1 VSSHPTGRT
10 DRNGHD
16 EVDEVIE
23 DLEPP
28 PDDEEVE
35 DVLDEDVL
43 DDDVLDDEPLDL
55 GEKVHFDADEPLLPD
70 AESYRTRW
78 LGIQTGFVDE
88 PLYAVESAGR
98 LLTEVLGD
106 LASTFAHKRSA
117 LERQWRHGG
126 DTSTD
131 DLRVAFQNY
140 RAFFN
145 RVVNT

>member
-1 VSSHPTGRT
+1 MSSHPTGRT

-16 EVDEVIE
+16 EDLDVDEV
-23 DLEPP
+23 
-28 PDDEEVE
+28 DDVE
-35 DVLDEDVL
+35 DVEAEMEEAVEAAA
-43 DDDVLDDEPLDL
+43 DDEIDAELLEP
-55 GEKVHFDADEPLLPD
+55 GEKVHFDADEPLLQD

-98 LLTEVLGD
+98 LLTEVLGE
-106 LASTFAHKRSA
+106 LASTFAHKRGA